1 MVISGDGITLKEKKI
16 RDGLPIDPEPS
27 SGTLATLM
35 EHVLVIPRA
44 LFDSLG
50 SFQGFQPEV
59 ERYLNAILAPGA
71 NFFMERPAAEADP
84 THKQLIPYSIFKH
97 GDRYLSYTR
106 GGSSG
111 EKRLVAKRSI
121 GIGGHINP
129 VDQAQDQMGE
139 AMYFN
144 SIEREISEELQM
156 GGTHT
161 QRVIGLI
168 NDDSSEVGSVHLGVV
183 HVFELSSD
191 DVKSN
196 EDAIQD
202 LRFVSLQELLAQKD
216 SLESWSQICV
226 SHLARL

>member
-1 MVISGDGITLKEKKI
+1 
-16 RDGLPIDPEPS
+16 
-27 SGTLATLM
+27 M
-35 EHVLVIPRA
+35 EHVLVITRA

-59 ERYLNAILAPGA
+59 NRYLEAMLAPGA
-71 NFFMERPAAEADP
+71 NFFMERPTAELDP
-84 THKQLIPYSIFKH
+84 THKQLIPYSIFRYQDK
-97 GDRYLSYTR
+97 YLSYTR

-139 AMYFN
+139 VMYFN
-144 SIEREISEELQM
+144 SIEREITEELQL

-161 QRVIGLI
+161 QTVIGLI
-168 NDDSSEVGSVHLGVV
+168 NDDISEVGRVHLGVV

-191 DVKSN
+191 DVRSN
-196 EDAIQD
+196 EDAIKD
-202 LRFVSLQELLAQKD
+202 LRFVSLDDLIAQKD

-226 SHLARL
+226 EHLATQK

>member
-1 MVISGDGITLKEKKI
+1 
-16 RDGLPIDPEPS
+16 
-27 SGTLATLM
+27 M

-59 ERYLNAILAPGA
+59 NRYLGAMLAHGA

-84 THKQLIPYSIFKH
+84 THKQLIPYSIFKFEN
-97 GDRYLSYTR
+97 RYLCYLR

-129 VDQAQDQMGE
+129 IDQDQNEMGE
-139 AMYFN
+139 AMYYN
-144 SIEREISEELQM
+144 SIEREISEELQL
-156 GGTHT
+156 GGPHT
-161 QRVIGLI
+161 QNVIGLI
-168 NDDSSEVGSVHLGVV
+168 NDDESEVGRVHLGVV
-183 HVFELSSD
+183 HVFELGTA

-196 EDAIQD
+196 EEAIQD
-202 LRFVSLQELLAQKD
+202 LRFMTLEELLAIKD
-216 SLESWSQICV
+216 SLESWSKICV
-226 SHLARL
+226 EHLASQAASTQA

>member
-1 MVISGDGITLKEKKI
+1 
-16 RDGLPIDPEPS
+16 
-27 SGTLATLM
+27 M

-59 ERYLNAILAPGA
+59 DRYLEAMLAHGA
-71 NFFMERPAAEADP
+71 NFFMERPQAEADP

-97 GDRYLSYTR
+97 EDRYLSYTR

-129 VDQAQDQMGE
+129 IDQNQDEMGE
-139 AMYFN
+139 AMYYN
-144 SIEREISEELQM
+144 SIEREIAEELQL
-156 GGTHT
+156 GGAHT
-161 QRVIGLI
+161 QTVIGLI

-183 HVFELSSD
+183 HVFELGTA

-196 EDAIQD
+196 EEAIQD
-202 LRFVSLQELLAQKD
+202 LRFVTLDELVAEKD
-216 SLESWSQICV
+216 SLESWSKICV
-226 SHLARL
+226 EYLAGKIQ

>member
-1 MVISGDGITLKEKKI
+1 
-16 RDGLPIDPEPS
+16 
-27 SGTLATLM
+27 M
-35 EHVLVIPRA
+35 EHVLVIPRS

-50 SFQGFQPEV
+50 SFQGFQPDA
-59 ERYLNAILAPGA
+59 ERYLSAILANGA

-84 THKQLIPYSIFKH
+84 THKQLIPYSIFRFE
-97 GDRYLSYTR
+97 GRYLSYTR

-129 VDQAQDQMGE
+129 VDQDQDQMGE
-139 AMYFN
+139 VMYFN
-144 SIEREISEELQM
+144 SIEREITEELQL
-156 GGTHT
+156 GGAHT

-183 HVFELSSD
+183 HIFELGSG
-191 DVKSN
+191 DVRSN

-202 LRFVSLQELLAQKD
+202 LQFVTLDELLAQKD

-226 SHLARL
+226 NHLAGL

>member
-1 MVISGDGITLKEKKI
+1 MLTALI
-16 RDGLPIDPEPS
+16 
-27 SGTLATLM
+27 M
-35 EHVLVIPRA
+35 EHVLVITRA
-44 LFDSLG
+44 LLDQLG
-50 SFQGFQPEV
+50 SFQGFQPDAD
-59 ERYLNAILAPGA
+59 RYLHAMLAAGA
-71 NFFMERPAAEADP
+71 NHFMERPAAENDP
-84 THKQLIPYSIFKH
+84 SHKQLIPYAVFH
-97 GDRYLSYTR
+97 HAGRYLTYTR

-129 VDQAQDQMGE
+129 IDAAQDSLGE
-139 AMYFN
+139 TMYYN
-144 SIEREISEELQM
+144 GVEREIAEELVL

-183 HVFELSSD
+183 HLFELSSD

-202 LRFVSLQELLAQKD
+202 LRFET
-216 SLESWSQICV
+216 LEDLHESRDRLETWSQICID
-226 SHLARL
+226 HLWLARQ